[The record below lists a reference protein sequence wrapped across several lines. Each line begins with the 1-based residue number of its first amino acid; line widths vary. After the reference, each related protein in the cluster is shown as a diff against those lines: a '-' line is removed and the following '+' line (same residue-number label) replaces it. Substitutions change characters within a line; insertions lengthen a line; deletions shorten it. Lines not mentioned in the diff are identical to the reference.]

1 MSLYYRLPELEK
13 TDEVTLEIAD
23 ASGSPIRTFSS
34 KKNEDF
40 KKWDGGPSA
49 DPVLPASKGLN
60 RFVWDMRYPT
70 ITGVPGVFIEGSYRG
85 HKAIPGRYRFTLK
98 VGGKKA
104 ETDAEIL
111 ANPLYSTSAQA
122 YGEYHRVMSGMERE
136 VAAMH
141 QMVNSLY
148 EKQKQL
154 EAILAALPP
163 GDEYASVTRD
173 GEAVLKKLKAWD
185 DEMVQRRS
193 RAYDDVENFPNR
205 FTANYLF
212 LINHA
217 ESDLPGVTQP
227 SLDRLAQM
235 NGEWA
240 ALKARAD
247 QMIAEDIPALNKKL
261 WALGVGAI
269 WKK

>member
-1 MSLYYRLPELEK
+1 
-13 TDEVTLEIAD
+13 
-23 ASGSPIRTFSS
+23 
-34 KKNEDF
+34 
-40 KKWDGGPSA
+40 
-49 DPVLPASKGLN
+49 
-60 RFVWDMRYPT
+60 
-70 ITGVPGVFIEGSYRG
+70 
-85 HKAIPGRYRFTLK
+85 
-98 VGGKKA
+98 
-104 ETDAEIL
+104 
-111 ANPLYSTSAQA
+111 
-122 YGEYHRVMSGMERE
+122 MERE
-136 VAAMH
+136 VATMH
-141 QMVNSLY
+141 QLVNSLY

-163 GDEYASVTRD
+163 GDEYASVKRD

-217 ESDLPGVTQP
+217 ESDLPGVNQP
-227 SLDRLAQM
+227 SLDRLAQLD
-235 NGEWA
+235 GEWA

-247 QMIAEDIPALNKKL
+247 QLTAEEIPALNKKL